1 MRAIPYLTF
10 DGTAEE
16 ALNLYRSV
24 LGGELSI
31 MRFGEMPPDE
41 TMPISDAWKNK
52 VMHAALIFG
61 DDQMLYVSDIFEGG
75 TVQRGDNMTVHID
88 VDTEEEVQRFFDG
101 LSEGATIT
109 MPVERQFW
117 GAVYGSLIDRFGISW
132 GFHFDLPQ

>member
-16 ALNLYRSV
+16 AANLYRSV
-24 LGGELSI
+24 LGGELSV

-41 TMPISDAWKNK
+41 TMPISHAWKDK
-52 VMHAALIFG
+52 IMHAELAFG
-61 DDQMLYVSDIFEGG
+61 DGQTLYLSDIFEGG
-75 TVQRGDNMTVHID
+75 TVQRGDNMAVHID
-88 VDTEEEVQRFFDG
+88 VDTEEEVRRFFDG

-132 GFHFDLPQ
+132 GFHFDLPR

>member
-10 DGTAEE
+10 DGNAEE
-16 ALNLYRSV
+16 AVNLYRSV

-41 TMPISDAWKNK
+41 TMPISAAWTDKI
-52 VMHAALIFG
+52 MHAELAFG
-61 DDQMLYVSDIFEGG
+61 DDQTLYVSDIFEGG
-75 TVQRGDNMTVHID
+75 TVQRGDNVAVHID
-88 VDTEEEVQRFFDG
+88 VDTEEDLGRFFNG

-117 GAVYGSLIDRFGISW
+117 GAVYGSLVDRFGISW
-132 GFHFDLPQ
+132 GFHYDLPQ